1 MPTVEKMIALARSL
15 QGTFYELAFLV
26 KEDPDL
32 HAERAELISW
42 SMCYGWKSLDAAIEK
57 GDPAG
62 LKVALGKA
70 AHALE
75 RLQEILR

>member
-42 SMCYGWKSLDAAIEK
+42 SMCYGWK
-57 GDPAG
+57 
-62 LKVALGKA
+62 
-70 AHALE
+70 
-75 RLQEILR
+75 